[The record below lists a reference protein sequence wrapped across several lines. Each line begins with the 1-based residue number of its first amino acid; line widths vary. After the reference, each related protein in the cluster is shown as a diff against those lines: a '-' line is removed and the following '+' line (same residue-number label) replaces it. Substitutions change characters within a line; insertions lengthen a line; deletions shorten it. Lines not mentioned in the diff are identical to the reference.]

1 MWRSQPKAVSLWK
14 WMGKKTRE
22 LEPLGATGGAGPGG
36 CDALGPSQFTQFKP
50 AAPLSDVLSFPRNS
64 LVAVLFSFQ
73 TCFSQNWSRSYHF
86 FFLLNAFTVQSTPLF
101 WFFCWFF
108 SHCFKLDQLAVQSF
122 QLLWAPCVGRA
133 VSSLHGFLYYP
144 SLSVLTN

>member
-1 MWRSQPKAVSLWK
+1 MK
-14 WMGKKTRE
+14 MDGKKDKE
-22 LEPLGATGGAGPGG
+22 VGAFGSHWWSWPGG
-36 CDALGPSQFTQFKP
+36 LWCSGALPVHPVQTSSSTLRCAQLPKEQSSG
-50 AAPLSDVLSFPRNS
+50 SFIFISN
-64 LVAVLFSFQ
+64 LLFPKLIKKLPF
-73 TCFSQNWSRSYHF
+73 F